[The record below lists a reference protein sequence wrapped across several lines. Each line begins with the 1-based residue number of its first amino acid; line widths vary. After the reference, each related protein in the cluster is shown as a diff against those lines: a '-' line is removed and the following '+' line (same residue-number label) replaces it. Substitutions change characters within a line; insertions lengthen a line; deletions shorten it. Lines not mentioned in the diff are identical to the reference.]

1 MKYGGVFAPKFITSG
16 NSAPLVSV
24 DLPRSNFQHTTS
36 SVALALRA
44 ANGDSPADLDVQS
57 LNDRSFSFVSHEKD
71 REWTLVPSK
80 KRSVSASM
88 QRPDCSYAQIVIS
101 AIPVKSAFQRLQF
114 SLGSK
119 NSSHVSVDR
128 PVSDSKVRIER
139 DNRDPKLLTVGTVCA
154 RAIEPIFVMGLFIV
168 GHAGHAAR
176 FCTEK
181 SNNTTRI
188 NSVDAVRKS
197 RSNGA
202 LVWRVKQKPAAKSDE
217 TPRILSSADTV
228 LTFVETS
235 PSSSM
240 ANLNPNPLRFL
251 CQGHLV

>member
-1 MKYGGVFAPKFITSG
+1 M
-16 NSAPLVSV
+16 
-24 DLPRSNFQHTTS
+24 
-36 SVALALRA
+36 
-44 ANGDSPADLDVQS
+44 
-57 LNDRSFSFVSHEKD
+57 
-71 REWTLVPSK
+71 VPSK

-88 QRPDCSYAQIVIS
+88 QRPDRSYAQIVIS

-119 NSSHVSVDR
+119 NSSDVSVDR

-139 DNRDPKLLTVGTVCA
+139 DNRDPKVL
-154 RAIEPIFVMGLFIV
+154 PHSNIV
-168 GHAGHAAR
+168 INCWHCLCTGHRTNLCDGPFHCRTCMQAGHAAR
-176 FCTEK
+176 FCPEK

-235 PSSSM
+235 PSSM

>member
-24 DLPRSNFQHTTS
+24 DLPRSNFRHTTS

-88 QRPDCSYAQIVIS
+88 QRPDRSYAQIVIS

-119 NSSHVSVDR
+119 NSSDVSVDR

-168 GHAGHAAR
+168 GHVSR
-176 FCTEK
+176 PDVLPV
-181 SNNTTRI
+181 
-188 NSVDAVRKS
+188 SVLRSLIIPPALIQLMRSGSLGVMVLWFGELSKNQQLS
-197 RSNGA
+197 RM
-202 LVWRVKQKPAAKSDE
+202 KPLA
-217 TPRILSSADTV
+217 
-228 LTFVETS
+228 FY
-235 PSSSM
+235 
-240 ANLNPNPLRFL
+240 PLLML
-251 CQGHLV
+251 C

>member
-1 MKYGGVFAPKFITSG
+1 M
-16 NSAPLVSV
+16 
-24 DLPRSNFQHTTS
+24 
-36 SVALALRA
+36 
-44 ANGDSPADLDVQS
+44 
-57 LNDRSFSFVSHEKD
+57 
-71 REWTLVPSK
+71 VPSK

-88 QRPDCSYAQIVIS
+88 QCPDCSYAQIVIS

-119 NSSHVSVDR
+119 NSSDVSVDR

-139 DNRDPKLLTVGTVCA
+139 DNRDPKVL
-154 RAIEPIFVMGLFIV
+154 PHSNIV
-168 GHAGHAAR
+168 INCWHCLCTGHRTNLCDGPFHCRTCKQAGHAAR

-217 TPRILSSADTV
+217 TPRILSSVDTV